1 MMMSRKKILFV
12 AMSESVHS
20 VRWIKQLDSSEYEV
34 FLYPSHDINLF
45 HDGLDW
51 VSICFPLYSFKKIC
65 TKIYLGKVFN
75 FIYSL
80 YKIFAQKFF
89 PNYYQF
95 RLFIYIKLLKPD
107 IIHSL
112 ETQGAGYLVD
122 SVKNNYFKHKKFPKW
137 WHTNWGSDIY
147 LFGRLD
153 NHYSRIKQLLSN
165 IDYYSAECERDI
177 VLAKDYGFTGLCLP
191 VYPNTGGFNLSQILD
206 LRNNSLP
213 TSERK
218 YIMLKG
224 YQGWAGRAL
233 FGLAALRSI
242 GNLLDGYTII
252 VYSNPD
258 SDDIK
263 ISCELLSKDL
273 GVTVIVLP
281 KSTHNEI
288 LYWQSQSRI
297 SIGLSIS
304 DGISTSLLEA
314 MALGAF
320 PIQSDSSAANEWI
333 EDNYTGLLVS
343 AEDCVDIADSI
354 KLALLD
360 DQLVDNANYRNWDVI
375 SNRAE
380 YNRCKELSLES
391 YNKIINKNI

>member
-1 MMMSRKKILFV
+1 M
-12 AMSESVHS
+12 
-20 VRWIKQLDSSEYEV
+20 
-34 FLYPSHDINLF
+34 
-45 HDGLDW
+45 
-51 VSICFPLYSFKKIC
+51 
-65 TKIYLGKVFN
+65 
-75 FIYSL
+75 
-80 YKIFAQKFF
+80 
-89 PNYYQF
+89 
-95 RLFIYIKLLKPD
+95 
-107 IIHSL
+107 
-112 ETQGAGYLVD
+112 
-122 SVKNNYFKHKKFPKW
+122 
-137 WHTNWGSDIY
+137 
-147 LFGRLD
+147 
-153 NHYSRIKQLLSN
+153 
-165 IDYYSAECERDI
+165 
-177 VLAKDYGFTGLCLP
+177 
-191 VYPNTGGFNLSQILD
+191 
-206 LRNNSLP
+206 
-213 TSERK
+213 
-218 YIMLKG
+218 
-224 YQGWAGRAL
+224 

-333 EDNYTGLLVS
+333 EDKYTGLLVS